1 MTKDTEAFKFF
12 RKKLKGIN
20 ELDHQIFFIQSNNNA
35 DQMAFEGACVK
46 RFNPIVNNETWENHK
61 ESIAVKEPLKKVID
75 TMKKELEHFEM
86 NTKIQSIPFTE
97 FKKINSKIKGVYVI
111 YDEKLGVWYV
121 GKGNIRDRQKQHHN
135 KNIGLVK

>member
-1 MTKDTEAFKFF
+1 M
-12 RKKLKGIN
+12 
-20 ELDHQIFFIQSNNNA
+20 
-35 DQMAFEGACVK
+35 
-46 RFNPIVNNETWENHK
+46 
-61 ESIAVKEPLKKVID
+61 KEPLKKVID

-121 GKGNIRDRQKQHHN
+121 GKGNIRIV
-135 KNIGLVK
+135 KNNIITKT